1 MVSNLGTFLVSNLA
15 LDVVFQSSVFFLC
28 SISSFIC
35 FRTFQ
40 EHLSVGSLPAL
51 QICCF
56 RVVAIAP
63 TYGFIQWAKLM
74 LTPLFPLWK
83 TLQEFAEAYSI
94 FCYWVMLILWC
105 GGQRRTIELLEE
117 KHRSNQ
123 RCSLCPLLGL
133 YKGGCA
139 CPIYNFGSPRA
150 RFKFWRY
157 SMTQLIVVKVLKG
170 ILVLMAFKSVARV
183 LHLFSLVA
191 TSLGMHCI
199 IETYVALRSHL
210 GDFQAERKFLCIKV
224 LVFVAVLQPLLTNA
238 LETMDAFP
246 DETRHGYSDVKWS
259 ERLLGTISVIQ
270 MVLFSL
276 LLSFA
281 FSLKNT
287 GLGDGALADDGGDP
301 EGGSR
306 KGGPRREGLVLK
318 MTVIA
323 FLKFW
328 DVLVCRLEDSL
339 LGLEASDQHSRI
351 EMGSLS
357 ASSLSL

>member
-1 MVSNLGTFLVSNLA
+1 MIADAVSSLPIIGAVVQDWAMVSNLGTFLVSNLA

-51 QICCF
+51 QVSHYSKHHARTKSLFTSFADPSHRRRRRRRKICCF

-133 YKGGCA
+133 YRGGCA

-157 SMTQLIVVKVLKG
+157 SMTQV
-170 ILVLMAFKSVARV
+170 SPP
-183 LHLFSLVA
+183 S
-191 TSLGMHCI
+191 
-199 IETYVALRSHL
+199 
-210 GDFQAERKFLCIKV
+210 
-224 LVFVAVLQPLLTNA
+224 P
-238 LETMDAFP
+238 
-246 DETRHGYSDVKWS
+246 
-259 ERLLGTISVIQ
+259 
-270 MVLFSL
+270 
-276 LLSFA
+276 
-281 FSLKNT
+281 
-287 GLGDGALADDGGDP
+287 
-301 EGGSR
+301 
-306 KGGPRREGLVLK
+306 
-318 MTVIA
+318 
-323 FLKFW
+323 
-328 DVLVCRLEDSL
+328 L
-339 LGLEASDQHSRI
+339 LGLAPPNAAFPLPATPPNSTKTS
-351 EMGSLS
+351 
-357 ASSLSL
+357 SSLSRS

>member
-1 MVSNLGTFLVSNLA
+1 M
-15 LDVVFQSSVFFLC
+15 
-28 SISSFIC
+28 
-35 FRTFQ
+35 
-40 EHLSVGSLPAL
+40 
-51 QICCF
+51 
-56 RVVAIAP
+56 
-63 TYGFIQWAKLM
+63 
-74 LTPLFPLWK
+74 
-83 TLQEFAEAYSI
+83 
-94 FCYWVMLILWC
+94 
-105 GGQRRTIELLEE
+105 
-117 KHRSNQ
+117 
-123 RCSLCPLLGL
+123 
-133 YKGGCA
+133 
-139 CPIYNFGSPRA
+139 
-150 RFKFWRY
+150 
-157 SMTQLIVVKVLKG
+157 KG

-224 LVFVAVLQPLLTNA
+224 LVFVAVLQPILTNA

-246 DETRHGYSDVKWS
+246 DETGHGYSDVKWS

-357 ASSLSL
+357 ASALSL